1 MIPKL
6 PVDRLTVIPLKVHS
20 FFQFPSYPYFTN
32 PYFTRSNSKC
42 AFIGLSPGI
51 MYVQSSV

>member
-20 FFQFPSYPYFTN
+20 FFQFPSCLSFKRS
-32 PYFTRSNSKC
+32 YFTRSKSKC